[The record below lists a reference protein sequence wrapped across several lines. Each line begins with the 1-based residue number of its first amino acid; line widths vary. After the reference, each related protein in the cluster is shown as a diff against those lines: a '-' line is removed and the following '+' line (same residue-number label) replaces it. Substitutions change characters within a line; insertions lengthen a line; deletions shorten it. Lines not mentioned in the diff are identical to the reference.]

1 VKILNRYVLREHAGP
16 LTFATAALTSLLLLN
31 YIAKNIGQLVG
42 KGLPWTV
49 IAEFIGLS
57 VPFTIAMTL
66 PMAVLVSVLYAFSRL
81 AAENEITALKASGVS
96 LGRILVPVTIGA
108 TCLTIFMVLF
118 NDQVLPRANH
128 RLRTLQGDIARKKP
142 TFALRARVLNEV
154 SPGKLFL
161 IANHLDAGS
170 NRMREV
176 VIYDLGDPT
185 RERTI
190 YADSGTMAMVPETGD
205 LLMTLYDGNMDE
217 LKKAELSELQRLYYK
232 VDHIRVKGVGDN
244 LVRSTNDDY
253 KSEREMTICEMQSD
267 VADGARTRAE
277 ARGLAENALVNAVR
291 AAATGEP
298 MKAGYATPAKLAP
311 EQTRAPRTLG
321 RLYCDGQA
329 SLLQFIARHRP
340 PPAAPTPAPRPQP
353 AIADTAHSGVA
364 ISIGHPPA
372 GPPPPPA
379 RAMAHP
385 PVLQHPAVVQHPPVV
400 QHPLA
405 VLHPPVIQHPP
416 VVVHQPIRPGAA
428 DQDRLPTAQPGRP
441 GASPVLPPAVPRF
454 AVPSPNA
461 VALQTLSNTVESADM
476 RVQESIRNIALYDV
490 EIQKKF
496 AIAVAC
502 IIFVFLGAPIALR
515 FPRGG
520 VGMVL
525 GVSLGVFA
533 IYYIGLIAGEPL
545 GDRGTLTPFLAMWS
559 SNIIFALV
567 GVILMANIGREGSTA
582 RGGDWGE
589 MKDAIVRKYRALTGA
604 PNVERPTDGPTD
616 PVTSA
621 ESA

>member
-1 VKILNRYVLREHAGP
+1 MKILNRYVLKEHAGP

-42 KGLPWTV
+42 KGLPWSV

-232 VDHIRVKGVGDN
+232 VDHIRVKGVGDQ

-277 ARGLAENALVNAVR
+277 AHALAETALVNAVH
-291 AAATGEP
+291 AAATGER
-298 MKAGYATPAKLAP
+298 MKTAFVTPVKLPAD
-311 EQTRAPRTLG
+311 QTRAPRTLG
-321 RLYCDGQA
+321 RVYCDAQG
-329 SLLQFIARHRP
+329 SLLAFVARHRP
-340 PPAAPTPAPRPQP
+340 PPAPPAPPPMPRPQP
-353 AIADTAHSGVA
+353 AIADTARSGVA
-364 ISIGHPPA
+364 VSIGHPPA

-379 RAMAHP
+379 RAMVQHP
-385 PVLQHPAVVQHPPVV
+385 PVLQQR
-400 QHPLA
+400 
-405 VLHPPVIQHPP
+405 PP
-416 VVVHQPIRPGAA
+416 VVVHRPVPVPARPGAA
-428 DQDRLPTAQPGRP
+428 DQDRLPTAQAIRP
-441 GASPVLPPAVPRF
+441 GTSPVLPPAVPRF

-525 GVSLGVFA
+525 GVSLAVFA

-589 MKDAIVRKYRALTGA
+589 MKDAIVRKYRSLMGA
-604 PNVERPTDGPTD
+604 PNRERPTDGPTD

-621 ESA
+621 EGA